1 MFVCRADSRRSLTGR
16 YALFLTLVLSLLA
29 PSAASAQVLE
39 LVEVKLPE
47 SPPPGFSVSSGA
59 ISWIQPNWSGQ
70 FTWNVPPQRV
80 DASGFTLTLNAA
92 AQATAGNFNAET
104 SASSDGFTF
113 EPAEPRIGAFANA
126 GESKSQ
132 SMAVKVTPIA
142 GLSPGSMVTLNI
154 GASFYT
160 GVDYIYRVADFS
172 VGGDDGGSDDGG
184 GDGNDRRL
192 AASLDCPSS
201 IIISELPSLNCH
213 IVITSWRHSADPVE
227 VILPDALDA
236 YGNHANGIQLLQ
248 AAGSQDVFNWT
259 APYLWGM
266 FVFACPS
273 QDNTGAN
280 CFGSVTAPSLQSV
293 NIIVRQGS
301 DEVQLRLDINAIPRP
316 GGGQNTCGFV
326 VGSVIFGKWIQ
337 TGGQTGV
344 LGCAIG
350 NEQETGRSPSGAEAH
365 QVLFQGGVI
374 VLHGGGRLAGA
385 AFEVHGSIAA
395 RYLGMGGT
403 ASWLGLPV
411 SDEYDMPGGRRSDFE
426 GGYIAWDTLTGG
438 SIAMRDGSAT
448 VSFEPDTNRA
458 GSDFTSFEAI
468 GDRMEIC
475 RDACA
480 AESSCV
486 AYTYVRPGLQ
496 GPRGVCWLKS
506 SVPEAHVE
514 GCCISGFK
522 R

>member
-1 MFVCRADSRRSLTGR
+1 
-16 YALFLTLVLSLLA
+16 LSLFT
-29 PSAASAQVLE
+29 PSAATAQQGTVLE
-39 LVEVKLPE
+39 LVEVKLPA
-47 SPPPGFSVSSGA
+47 SPPPGFTVSDGS
-59 ISWIQPNWSGQ
+59 ISLVLPNYSGQ

-92 AQATAGNFNAET
+92 AQVTAGNFNAET
-104 SASSDGFTF
+104 SAHTDGFTF
-113 EPAEPRIGAFANA
+113 DPAVPRIAAFANA

-160 GVDYIYRVADFS
+160 GVDYIYRVADPG
-172 VGGDDGGSDDGG
+172 VGDNNTDRDDDDGDGHDDG
-184 GDGNDRRL
+184 RRL
-192 AASLDCPSS
+192 AASLDCPPS

-213 IVITSWRHSADPVE
+213 IVITSWRYSADPVE
-227 VILPDALDA
+227 VILPNALDT

-273 QDNTGAN
+273 QDGTGAN
-280 CFGSVTAPSLQSV
+280 CFGSVTPPGPQSV
-293 NIIVRQGS
+293 RIIVRQGS
-301 DEVQLRLDINAIPRP
+301 DEVELRLDIDAIPRP
-316 GGGQNTCGFV
+316 GGGANACGFT
-326 VGSVIFGKWIQ
+326 VGQAILDKWNA
-337 TGGQTGV
+337 TGGQGGF
-344 LGCAIG
+344 LGCASG
-350 NEQETGRSPSGAEAH
+350 NEQEAGRSPSGAEAREA
-365 QVLFQGGVI
+365 LFQGGVI
-374 VLHGGGRLAGA
+374 VLHGGGRLAGSV
-385 AFEVHGSIAA
+385 FEVHGSIAS

-403 ASWLGLPV
+403 ASWLGLPI

-426 GGYIAWDTLTGG
+426 GGYIAWDPLTGG
-438 SIAMRDGSAT
+438 SILMRDGSAT
-448 VSFEPDTNRA
+448 VSFEPDINRA

-486 AYTYVRPGLQ
+486 AYT
-496 GPRGVCWLKS
+496 
-506 SVPEAHVE
+506 
-514 GCCISGFK
+514 
-522 R
+522 